1 MLTTFEK
8 MGLNALSPHGAP
20 MIIRLDQVMDDPK
33 TDPALRAKLKEF
45 STQLQK
51 PENRHLLTELS
62 DSIKKDPAFEKK
74 VEALALKNPDILLSA
89 IPDAARRPGY
99 MQSVVNGAQ
108 GKPAVAPAA
117 PAAGSG
123 AKPQSAPA
131 TAQPPAQPS
140 PPPAPVTAVAG
151 LTTDQKLQ
159 TLYDQGGTK
168 FLAEVEKASPDAH
181 KTITQMLS
189 GKGPDGKP
197 MDPAARETLVNG
209 LYERARDN
217 PKFFD
222 EMTGYVQSNKGAAS
236 TLFSNLAA
244 NPGAGLT
251 QLDQTL
257 QAGRSPAGGT
267 ALAGGGI
274 MGLLA
279 NLFKPGGFQALFA
292 EVKQMFT
299 EIKTM
304 VAGLFG
310 GSRDIQTDNP
320 SLALRAKGA
329 TGSDAT
335 IRDIESGDE
344 VRIAGMERDRQRS
357 AAGPAIPGS
366 DPAMRPAV
374 S

>member
-62 DSIKKDPAFEKK
+62 DSIKKDPSFEKK

-108 GKPAVAPAA
+108 AKPAVAPVVTAA

-123 AKPQSAPA
+123 AKPQSAPT
-131 TAQPPAQPS
+131 TAQPPS
-140 PPPAPVTAVAG
+140 PAAPVTAVAG
-151 LTTDQKLQ
+151 LTVDQKLQ

-181 KTITQMLS
+181 KTITQMLN

-209 LYERARDN
+209 LHERARDN

-257 QAGRSPAGGT
+257 QAGRSPAGGME
-267 ALAGGGI
+267 AGAGI
-274 MGLLA
+274 VGLLA

-292 EVKQMFT
+292 EIKQMFT

-320 SLALRAKGA
+320 SLALRAKSA
-329 TGSDAT
+329 TGADAT

-357 AAGPAIPGS
+357 TAGPATPGS